1 MYKAVVIL
9 LVATLTACSSEKP
22 ETLSHIDRLE
32 IPVVPQNQASGQP
45 AELTPLYQQN
55 ERIIDNVT
63 AELKTNYLQNVKARE
78 IFDVHSEAHQV
89 YNALSKLDQ
98 MRLING
104 YYLKER
110 NIDGLRRVNGSLQ
123 TLAQG

>member
-1 MYKAVVIL
+1 MYKAVVIIL
-9 LVATLTACSSEKP
+9 AATLTACSAEKP
-22 ETLSHIDRLE
+22 ETLSHIDRLQ
-32 IPVVPQNQASGQP
+32 IPVVPQGQSPAQP

-63 AELKTNYLQNVKARE
+63 AELKTNYLQNVKTQE
-78 IFDVHSEAHQV
+78 IFDIHSEAHQV

-110 NIDGLRRVNGSLQ
+110 NVDGLRRVNGSLQ

>member
-1 MYKAVVIL
+1 MYKAVAIL
-9 LVATLTACSSEKP
+9 LVATLTACCSEKP
-22 ETLSHIDRLE
+22 ETLSHIDRLQ
-32 IPVVPQNQASGQP
+32 IPVVPQSQAPGQP

-78 IFDVHSEAHQV
+78 IFDVHSKAHQV
-89 YNALSKLDQ
+89 YNALAKLDQ

-110 NIDGLRRVNGSLQ
+110 NVDGLRRVNGSLQ